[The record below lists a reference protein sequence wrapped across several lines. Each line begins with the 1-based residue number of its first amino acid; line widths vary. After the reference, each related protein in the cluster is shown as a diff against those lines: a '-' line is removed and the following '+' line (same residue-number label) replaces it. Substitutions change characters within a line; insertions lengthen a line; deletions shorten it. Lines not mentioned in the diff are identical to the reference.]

1 MGSIVTP
8 EHKEAAS
15 LLRTYMA
22 SYEDAK
28 DLINIGAYQRG
39 NNPAIDKA
47 VAAIDKINNILKQKT
62 EDYTSYEELLQL
74 LQAVK

>member
-1 MGSIVTP
+1 
-8 EHKEAAS
+8 
-15 LLRTYMA
+15 MA

-74 LQAVK
+74 LQGVK